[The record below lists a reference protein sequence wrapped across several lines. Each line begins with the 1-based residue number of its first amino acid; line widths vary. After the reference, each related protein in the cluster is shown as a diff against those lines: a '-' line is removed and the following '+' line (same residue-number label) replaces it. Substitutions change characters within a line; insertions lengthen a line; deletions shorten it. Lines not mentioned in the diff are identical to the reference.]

1 MTDWPGV
8 RPGLAPVGSGE
19 PRTARLPGLEEL
31 LGGVDWVLGLSA
43 LALALLGSV
52 LVWAATRQVDIT
64 NGISSTYYFERDLLD
79 IAIGGALLAGVA
91 LVDYRAWRPLVP
103 VIYGLGVLG
112 LLAVLAV
119 GSTVNGAHSRI
130 VLPGGFQVQ
139 PSEFVKLVVVIC
151 LAAYWGEKRDGDPPP
166 TDREVFW
173 GLTGVAVL
181 LGLIILQPDLGTS
194 MVVVVT
200 TFAMVALS
208 GARLRWLVALL
219 LGAAAVVFVGVHLHL
234 LKSYQIARLTTFLDP
249 HQHLK
254 TTGYNTNQA
263 RLAIGSGG
271 MFGTG
276 LFHGPQTN
284 GGFVPAQQT
293 DFIFTV
299 AGEELGFVGSAAII
313 GLYGL
318 MLWRGLRIAS
328 AAPDKFGTLVASGI
342 VAWFAFQ
349 AFINIGMTMGIMP
362 VTGIPLPFLSY
373 GGSALFTAMMAVGVL
388 ESVHIR
394 SRRRQ

>member
-19 PRTARLPGLEEL
+19 PRVARLQGLEEL

-52 LVWAATRQVDIT
+52 LVWAATRQADII
-64 NGISSTYYFERDLLD
+64 NGIGSTYFLKRDLLD
-79 IAIGGALLAGVA
+79 IVIGGALLVGVTV
-91 LVDYRAWRPLVP
+91 VDYRAWRPLVP
-103 VIYGLGVLG
+103 VIYGLGILG
-112 LLAVLAV
+112 LLAVLAI

-130 VLPGGFQVQ
+130 VLPGGFQAQ
-139 PSEFVKLVVVIC
+139 PSELVKLVVVVC
-151 LAAYWGEKRDGDPPP
+151 LAAYWGEKRDGELSP

-173 GLTGVAVL
+173 GLAAVGVL

-219 LGAAAVVFVGVHLHL
+219 LGAVVVVFLGVHLHL
-234 LKSYQIARLTTFLDP
+234 LKSYQIARLTTFLNA

-276 LFHGPQTN
+276 LFRGPQTN

-318 MLWRGLRIAS
+318 LLWRGLRIAS
-328 AAPDKFGTLVASGI
+328 AAPDKFGTLLASGI

-362 VTGIPLPFLSY
+362 VMGIPLPFLSY
-373 GGSALFTAMMAVGVL
+373 GGSALFTAMMAVGML
-388 ESVHIR
+388 ESIHIR